1 MTYDGLIE
9 QIKAYLNRNDT
20 STVDRIPQFLANG
33 EQKICRECK
42 NVGFTKYIVGN
53 FINGQAVY
61 QKPARWKR
69 TLTFNYG
76 TGQNNNTRNQLW
88 LRTYEY
94 ARIYWPNSSVV
105 DLPKYYSDYGF
116 DNWLVAPTP
125 NANYPFEVGYLEFPE
140 PLSEF
145 NQQNWLSLYIP
156 DILLY
161 ASLLQAMPY
170 VKTDERLPVWEKAY
184 QDGINALNAEDDQRI
199 LDRASNRM
207 AD

>member
-1 MTYDGLIE
+1 MTYSGLIE
-9 QIKAYLNRNDT
+9 QIKAYLNRSDT

-33 EQKICRECK
+33 EQKICRESK
-42 NVGFTKYIVGN
+42 NIGFAKYIVGN

-76 TGQNNNTRNQLW
+76 TGQNNNIRNQLS

-94 ARIYWPNSSVV
+94 ARIYWPDSNVV
-105 DLPKYYSDYGF
+105 DFPKYYSDYGF
-116 DNWLVAPTP
+116 DNWLVSPTP
-125 NANYPFEVGYLEFPE
+125 NVGYPFEVGYLELPE
-140 PLSEF
+140 PLSIN
-145 NQQNWLSLYIP
+145 NQQNWLSLYVP

-199 LDRASNRM
+199 LDRASNRR